1 MYIHGNVYH
10 TVASSETVSEH
21 VNVVYLSLY
30 KTLVSIKKPL
40 SEKRDEGYSGVTI
53 VNY

>member
-1 MYIHGNVYH
+1 ME
-10 TVASSETVSEH
+10 TCTTLSLARKQETVSEH

-53 VNY
+53 VYY